1 MTARAQSGITS
12 TMARFAAEAK
22 RVGDR
27 VSWVISVA
35 IFSIL
40 YFVVFAPT
48 ALALKLGGRQYLP
61 VFRGDESS
69 FFLKRAPVEPTMDY
83 ARRQW

>member
-1 MTARAQSGITS
+1 MTAQAQRKPPSS
-12 TMARFAAEAK
+12 VARLTATLK
-22 RVGDR
+22 HVGDR
-27 VSWVISVA
+27 VSWVVSVA
-35 IFSIL
+35 IFSVL

-61 VFRGDESS
+61 VFRGDEPS